1 MEGDPIMDDEAALAS
16 DVQKL
21 YAASSKLCFF
31 LAQNLNDTSRLDY
44 KEFGVDIA
52 EFDRDFGVENHPALK
67 DPLRASHDLV
77 TGYLRSA
84 GELLFSIGS
93 LLALPAELVVSPG
106 VLARSVAIHS
116 AYAYRISDPYI
127 SPLERCNLSLNVTKK
142 AWLPDSKTRESL
154 VADIEK
160 WISVHGLGKPKDIT
174 QEERLVASM
183 FDEEI
188 AEHNSNRQP
197 GQRKFSILQDDN
209 FYARLSRLVHGDVTT
224 LMSALI
230 MAYEHPVANKIY
242 VMFDVLTGLVTAYK
256 TGNRVNDVRSGS
268 IENYDE
274 IYYVM
279 AGLVAGY
286 RDARDTAER
295 LFKIRFNG

>member
-1 MEGDPIMDDEAALAS
+1 MDDEAALENN
-16 DVQKL
+16 VRQL
-21 YAASSKLCFF
+21 YATSSGLCFF

-44 KEFGVDIA
+44 NEFGVDIA
-52 EFDRDFGVENHPALK
+52 QFDRDFGVKDHPALE
-67 DPLRASHDLV
+67 DPLRASHDLI

-84 GELLFSIGS
+84 GELLHAIGS
-93 LLALPAELVVSPG
+93 LLAIPSEWVVSPG

-127 SPLERCNLSLNVTKK
+127 SALERCNLSLNVAKK
-142 AWLPDSKTRESL
+142 AWLPDTKARKSL
-154 VADIEK
+154 VADIDR

-174 QEERLVASM
+174 QEERLIASM

-209 FYARLSRLVHGDVTT
+209 FYARLSRLVHGDTTT
-224 LMSALI
+224 LMSSLL
-230 MAYEHPVANKIY
+230 MAYVHPVANNIY

-256 TGNRVNDVRSGS
+256 TGNRVNDIRGGQ

-274 IYYVM
+274 IYYVIVD
-279 AGLVAGY
+279 LVTGF
-286 RDARDTAER
+286 RDARSTAEC
-295 LFKIRFNG
+295 LFKMRFNG